1 MSGAYINSFGH
12 AVPAPARQS
21 ELWSG
26 FFARHYGGNPVAE
39 RMFRA
44 VGVETR
50 HVAVNHQ
57 LEDVSQ
63 WPTSRRM
70 ERYMA
75 EALPLGKEAIGEAL
89 AGAGLRPDDLGMLVV
104 ASCTGYASP
113 GLNVLLARDLGMSPD
128 LRTLLLGHM
137 GCYASLPALA
147 AVTDYV
153 TVHRRPALVLCLE
166 LTSLHLQPPE
176 LPTYALTAESVQ
188 QMVIHALFADAAAA
202 VVVTPGSDRGGLEVV
217 DFASVTD
224 TTAADM
230 MTWDIG
236 EQGFRM
242 GLSPDVPK
250 VLGRHARPAVE
261 GLLGRHGLTIDDVAA
276 WIVHPGGPAILESVR
291 DALQLPDEALQP
303 SRDVL
308 REYGNCS
315 SPTVLLI
322 LDRVAATMSSGDYA
336 VALAFGPGLTL
347 YGTLLRMR

>member
-1 MSGAYINSFGH
+1 VTGARIHSFGH
-12 AVPAPARQS
+12 AVPAPTGQG
-21 ELWSG
+21 ELWTG
-26 FFARHYGGNPVAE
+26 FFARHYRGNPVAE

-44 VGVETR
+44 VGVQTR
-50 HVAVNHQ
+50 HVVVNHQ
-57 LEDVSQ
+57 LEDVSA

-89 AGAGLRPDDLGMLVV
+89 SGAGLVPDELGMLVV

-128 LRTLLLGHM
+128 LRSLLIGHM

-147 AVTDYV
+147 VAADYV
-153 TVHRRPALVLCLE
+153 SLHHRPALVLCLE
-166 LTSLHLQPPE
+166 LTSLHLQPAE
-176 LPTYALTAESVQ
+176 LPTYALTPESVQ

-202 VVVTPGSDRGGLEVV
+202 VVVTPEGGSGGLEMVDVV
-217 DFASVTD
+217 SVTD

-261 GLLGRHGLTIDDVAA
+261 SLLGRHGLSPADVGA
-276 WIVHPGGPAILESVR
+276 WAIHPGGPAILESVR
-291 DALQLPDEALQP
+291 DALGLPDQALDP
-303 SRDVL
+303 SREVL
-308 REYGNCS
+308 RDYGNCS

-322 LDRVAATMSSGDYA
+322 LERVAATLTSGDYA